1 MKYSAGLASTSF
13 WFIESKKIAELILE
27 GHSKKEIMEMA
38 LNENIF
44 QVERETR
51 IKQIVNGVYRR
62 LNAFPK
68 EILECFIN
76 VDVNS
81 AKVFVLISILN
92 NDKLFFEFMH
102 EVFREHILLGDL
114 TLKDRDFDIFFD
126 NKSYQSEIVENW
138 TDDTVARLK
147 RGYRNMLSEA
157 GVLDTSKK
165 EKVIVIPF
173 VDLKLQQLLENNDFG
188 PYLFAITCEK

>member
-27 GHSKKEIMEMA
+27 GKSKKEIMEIA
-38 LNENIF
+38 IEKNIF
-44 QVERETR
+44 QVETNTR
-51 IKQIVNGVYRR
+51 IKQIVNGVYKR
-62 LNAFPK
+62 LSSFPK
-68 EILECFIN
+68 EVLECFIN

-81 AKVFVLISILN
+81 AKVFVLISILK

-102 EVFREHILLGDL
+102 EVFREHILIGDL
-114 TLKDRDFDIFFD
+114 TLKNRDFDIFMD
-126 NKSYQSEIVENW
+126 NKSFQSEIIENW

-157 GVLDTSKK
+157 GILDTSKK
-165 EKVIVIPF
+165 EKIIMIPF
-173 VDLKLQQLLENNDFG
+173 VDFTLQELLINNNFG
-188 PYLFAITCEK
+188 PYLNAITGEQ

>member
-1 MKYSAGLASTSF
+1 LKYSAGLASTSF

-27 GHSKKEIMEMA
+27 GYSKKEILEMA
-38 LNENIF
+38 LTDNIF

-62 LNAFPK
+62 LNSFPE

-81 AKVFVLISILN
+81 ARVFVLISILK

-114 TLKDRDFDIFFD
+114 TLKTRDFDLFFD
-126 NKSYQSEIVENW
+126 NKSYQSEIIDNW

-165 EKVIVIPF
+165 EKVITIPF
-173 VDLKLQQLLENNDFG
+173 IDLKLQQLLVDNDYG